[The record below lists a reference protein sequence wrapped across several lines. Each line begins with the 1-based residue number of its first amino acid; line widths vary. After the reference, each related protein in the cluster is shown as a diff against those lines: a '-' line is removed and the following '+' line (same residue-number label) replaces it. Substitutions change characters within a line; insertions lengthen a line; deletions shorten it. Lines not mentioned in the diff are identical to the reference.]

1 MGAKAKRR
9 EIDPAA
15 FARLPVWAQK
25 EIARLRLNV
34 QDAVGLLNAQGALP
48 RDDVPAS
55 ARLIVRPSSDYP
67 VVVDARDVELRVG
80 KATVRVQIVADKYIH
95 VNCSEKLA
103 IRPYASNTFDM
114 EPLP

>member
-48 RDDVPAS
+48 
-55 ARLIVRPSSDYP
+55 RLIVRPSSDYP